1 MVVIHFMENEVTVQG
16 MLNKVQHALG
26 NYVSLILTDAQGN
39 EILDS
44 EGTRGSIYWKH
55 NARIVLAV
63 AENEFVESQGGKQ
76 KRSSRKEDE
85 TAGLQDIYEKIEEVI
100 LAA

>member
-1 MVVIHFMENEVTVQG
+1 MVVIGFMENEVTVQG

-44 EGTRGSIYWKH
+44 EGTRGIHKSVHAKTRKL
-55 NARIVLAV
+55 N
-63 AENEFVESQGGKQ
+63 SQV
-76 KRSSRKEDE
+76 RH
-85 TAGLQDIYEKIEEVI
+85 TASKVSK
-100 LAA
+100 